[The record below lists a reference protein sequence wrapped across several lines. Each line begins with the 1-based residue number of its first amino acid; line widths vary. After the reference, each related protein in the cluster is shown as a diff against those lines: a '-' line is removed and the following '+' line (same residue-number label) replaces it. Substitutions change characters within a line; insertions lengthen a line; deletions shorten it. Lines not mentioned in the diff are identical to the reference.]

1 MPSIKPIGII
11 GLGLMGTAMGKR
23 LLEQGQKVIVW
34 NRTKDKA
41 ADLLAL
47 GATWSDHPLV
57 QCDRVII
64 SLFTSGVVSEVIGLM
79 AADLRPGQLLI
90 DTTTGEPD
98 EVVALAKSLDQREV
112 RYLDAPISGS
122 SEQTY
127 RGEAS
132 VMVGANAKDFGAC
145 ADIWTLLGGR
155 VHHCGPVGSA
165 SKMKLV
171 TNLVLGLNRAALA
184 EGLGFAKAIG
194 VDPAAALDVLRT
206 SAAQSR
212 VMDVKGRKM
221 LDGDFSVQ
229 ARLTQHRKDVD
240 IILGEGAKAGLP
252 LPLSSLHVELLR
264 KAEAE
269 GWGTLDNSSIARLW
283 GVGKP

>member
-1 MPSIKPIGII
+1 
-11 GLGLMGTAMGKR
+11 
-23 LLEQGQKVIVW
+23 
-34 NRTKDKA
+34 
-41 ADLLAL
+41 
-47 GATWSDHPLV
+47 
-57 QCDRVII
+57 
-64 SLFTSGVVSEVIGLM
+64 M
-79 AADLRPGQLLI
+79 ARARD
-90 DTTTGEPD
+90 D
-98 EVVALAKSLDQREV
+98 VA
-112 RYLDAPISGS
+112 
-122 SEQTY
+122 
-127 RGEAS
+127 RGEALGTCA
-132 VMVGANAKDFGAC
+132 GADGLDGI
-145 ADIWTLLGGR
+145 ADGR
-155 VHHCGPVGSA
+155 VHAEHEDARVRIHLP
-165 SKMKLV
+165 
-171 TNLVLGLNRAALA
+171 NLTD
-184 EGLGFAKAIG
+184 G